1 MIYICVKGVV
11 ADRSCTMAQMNGVSL
26 SISAL
31 LDRLGDLQQHVR
43 EEDDME
49 EQQLRSFVAKLE
61 NRRLESLE
69 AEAEAVVVDP
79 ETEQYVTRRF
89 DHVDSV
95 AARDVELV
103 ESIQEKYKMAQLFAD
118 IGKKDPDMAGV
129 FDPAWVKQ
137 HFTELL
143 QVRRYGLMKTCPAGD
158 AADFDFEPKVYEG
171 KVMLMVSLQ

>member
-11 ADRSCTMAQMNGVSL
+11 LDLSCTMAQMNGVSL
-26 SISAL
+26 SIAAL

-43 EEDDME
+43 EEDGTE

-103 ESIQEKYKMAQLFAD
+103 ESIQEKYKIWKL
-118 IGKKDPDMAGV
+118 
-129 FDPAWVKQ
+129 
-137 HFTELL
+137 
-143 QVRRYGLMKTCPAGD
+143 
-158 AADFDFEPKVYEG
+158 
-171 KVMLMVSLQ
+171 